1 VLDAPVS
8 RAFCIDFYFIWF
20 MEVLQESAWGVRLGG
35 FWLPAGGNVQPI
47 MTMHLANDKQPF
59 PPALNYKITK

>member
-1 VLDAPVS
+1 
-8 RAFCIDFYFIWF
+8 

-47 MTMHLANDKQPF
+47 ITMHLANDKQPF
-59 PPALNYKITK
+59 PPALNYKITKKHLKLLLALFMQFLLM